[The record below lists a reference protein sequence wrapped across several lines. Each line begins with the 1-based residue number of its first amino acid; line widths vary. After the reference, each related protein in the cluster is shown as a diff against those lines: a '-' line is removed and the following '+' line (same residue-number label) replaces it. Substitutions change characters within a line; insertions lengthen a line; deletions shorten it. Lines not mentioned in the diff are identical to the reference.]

1 MFEIGIVKNSAKI
14 HSQPFS
20 KDHRPNTVGNV
31 GLLHKI
37 PVYLKRFCKR
47 GEKEVKRYDL
57 KVFLQWGVLKEAVS
71 KGVHKSRR

>member
-1 MFEIGIVKNSAKI
+1 MFEIGIVKIPPKFI
-14 HSQPFS
+14 PQPFS

-31 GLLHKI
+31 
-37 PVYLKRFCKR
+37 CKR